1 MLFMKWSLVAITL
14 ITVFFLVLSIATGNA
29 LLSCQV

>member
-1 MLFMKWSLVAITL
+1 MKWSLVAITV
-14 ITVFFLVLSIATGNA
+14 ITVFFLVLSIAAGNA